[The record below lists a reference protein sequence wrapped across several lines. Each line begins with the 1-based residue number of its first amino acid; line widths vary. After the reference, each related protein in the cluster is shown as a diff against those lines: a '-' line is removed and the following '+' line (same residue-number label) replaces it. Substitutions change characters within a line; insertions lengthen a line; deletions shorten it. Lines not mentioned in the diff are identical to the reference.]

1 MCQSQYLWD
10 SLNVICILEL
20 KLIKQLSLGLCR
32 RQKYQHE
39 AIGAFAQNYNI
50 SLDKASHLVKL
61 DISQMGV
68 NLFLIWRGT
77 ENPMAKP
84 DVNRT
89 RMYNTS
95 IMRNS

>member
-10 SLNVICILEL
+10 SLNVISILEL
-20 KLIKQLSLGLCR
+20 KLIKQLPLGLCR

-39 AIGAFAQNYNI
+39 AIGAFGQNYNI
-50 SLDKASHLVKL
+50 SLDEVSHLVKL

-89 RMYNTS
+89 RIYNTS
-95 IMRNS
+95 IKRNS

>member
-1 MCQSQYLWD
+1 MCQSQYIWD
-10 SLNVICILEL
+10 SLNVISILEL
-20 KLIKQLSLGLCR
+20 KLIKQLPLGLCGG
-32 RQKYQHE
+32 QKYQHE
-39 AIGAFAQNYNI
+39 AIGAFAQNCNI
-50 SLDKASHLVKL
+50 SLDKVSHLVKV
-61 DISQMGV
+61 DISQVGV

-95 IMRNS
+95 IKRNS